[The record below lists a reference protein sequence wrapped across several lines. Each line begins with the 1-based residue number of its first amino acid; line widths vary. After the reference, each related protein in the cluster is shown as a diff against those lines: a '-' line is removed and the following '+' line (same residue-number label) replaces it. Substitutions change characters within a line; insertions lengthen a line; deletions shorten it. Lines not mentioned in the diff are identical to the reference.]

1 MTIRELIY
9 AELEQLS
16 EAKLNELYILI
27 RHWLHTTETDL
38 NQSDHS
44 FEHFFDQYN
53 AKLSSYQFNREEA
66 NER

>member
-16 EAKLNELYILI
+16 EARLQELYVLI
-27 RHWLHTTETDL
+27 RYWLHTETCS
-38 NQSDHS
+38 NQSDNS

-53 AKLSSYQFNREEA
+53 AKLSSYRFNREEA

>member
-1 MTIRELIY
+1 MTIRELIH

-16 EAKLNELYILI
+16 EAKLQELYVLI
-27 RHWLHTTETDL
+27 RYWLRTETRS
-38 NQSDHS
+38 NQSDNR

-53 AKLSSYQFNREEA
+53 AKLNHYRFNREEA